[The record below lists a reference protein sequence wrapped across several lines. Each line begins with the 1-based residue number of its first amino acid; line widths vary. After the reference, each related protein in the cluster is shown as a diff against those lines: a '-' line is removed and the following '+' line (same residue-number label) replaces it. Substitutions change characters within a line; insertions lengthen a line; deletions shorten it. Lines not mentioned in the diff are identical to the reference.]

1 MTINNHVVNN
11 MKNDKITEEV
21 IDSSNIEKMVFAS
34 LFAAM
39 TAVGAYIKLPVG
51 PVPITLQVLFVF
63 LAGSILGKKWGSLSM
78 VVYILLGVA
87 GIPVFAGGAS
97 GIGVLFGPTGGYIIG
112 FVIAAFVIG
121 MLTERKKSTGLTFN
135 VLYMLIGLVIIYML
149 GATQLM
155 VEAQFE
161 PFETIMA
168 GIAPFVIGDILSI
181 LIAAYITTRYE
192 I

>member
-1 MTINNHVVNN
+1 

>member
-1 MTINNHVVNN
+1 MVNN
-11 MKNDKITEEV
+11 MSNDKITEDV
-21 IDSSNIEKMVFAS
+21 INSSEIEKMVFAS

-39 TAVGAYIKLPVG
+39 TALGAYMRIPIG
-51 PVPITLQVLFVF
+51 PVPITFQVMFVF

-87 GIPVFAGGAS
+87 GLPVFAGGAS
-97 GIGVLFGPTGGYIIG
+97 GIGVLFGPTGGYITG

-121 MLTERKKSTGLTFN
+121 LLTERKKSTSMTFN
-135 VLYMLIGLVIIYML
+135 ALYMLIGLVIIYTL

-155 VEAQFE
+155 IEAQLE

-168 GIAPFVIGDILSI
+168 GVVPFVIGDILSM

-192 I
+192 M